1 MKRKRISHLFLL
13 SLAEL
18 TAIFIGILDLP
29 RDILLRDAFT
39 VTSNVFNRDI
49 FYPSVFSQVF
59 ESYLDHRLSVCE
71 RQSVIVIYREIFAN
85 NVGNLV

>member
-29 RDILLRDAFT
+29 RYILFRDAFT
-39 VTSNVFNRDI
+39 VTDNVFDRDI
-49 FYPSVFSQVF
+49 FYSSVFSQVF

-71 RQSVIVIYREIFAN
+71 RQSVVIINREVFAD
-85 NVGNLV
+85 NVGNFV

>member
-13 SLAEL
+13 FLIKL
-18 TAIFIGILDLP
+18 TAIFVGILDLP
-29 RDILLRDAFT
+29 RYILFRDAFAIT
-39 VTSNVFNRDI
+39 YNVFDRDV
-49 FYPSVFSQVF
+49 FDPSVFSQVF

-71 RQSVIVIYREIFAN
+71 RQSVVIINREVFAD

>member
-29 RDILLRDAFT
+29 RDILFRDAFT
-39 VTSNVFNRDI
+39 VTSNVFDRDV
-49 FYPSVFSQVF
+49 FDPSVFSQVF

-71 RQSVIVIYREIFAN
+71 RQSVVIINREVFAD